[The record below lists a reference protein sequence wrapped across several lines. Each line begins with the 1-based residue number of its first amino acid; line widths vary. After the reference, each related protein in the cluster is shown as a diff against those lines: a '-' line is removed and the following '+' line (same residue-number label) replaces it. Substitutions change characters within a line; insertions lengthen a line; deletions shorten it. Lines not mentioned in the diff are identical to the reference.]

1 MVQLKNLFIKDC
13 KVMEEILLTEDLG
26 EEEEIIPMVLFPR
39 LEDLRLKDLPILKR
53 FCVGSNIKFPSLKDM
68 WIEQCPKLKSF
79 IFKPVNSSITV
90 SKEVKEMNSEEISLT
105 TMQPLFN
112 EEARCLMQLKDL
124 RVFDCGVEE
133 IVAHEDGAEA
143 AARLVFP
150 KVTVLLLSKSLVQLK
165 KLSVSECE
173 SITEVVAGEGGE
185 GNEVITFSQLT
196 YLKLDCLPNLTSFC
210 SRSYSFEFPSLEE
223 VIVSKCPEMKIFC
236 HGILS
241 TPKLERVQATKE
253 DEWHWKVDLN
263 TTVRTLALEGQT
275 MIPLCNSSS
284 E

>member
-1 MVQLKNLFIKDC
+1 VKESSW
-13 KVMEEILLTEDLG
+13 EEIFPYEELFGQEKHARVLTKLRVLNLNELHMLTHLWKEDTQPSP
-26 EEEEIIPMVLFPR
+26 IFHC
-39 LEDLRLKDLPILKR
+39 LEDLYVTLCGKLKILVPASVSFQNLTNLEILK
-53 FCVGSNIKFPSLKDM
+53 CHGLINLVT
-68 WIEQCPKLKSF
+68 
-79 IFKPVNSSITV
+79 SST
-90 SKEVKEMNSEEISLT
+90 
-105 TMQPLFN
+105 
-112 EEARCLMQLKDL
+112 A
-124 RVFDCGVEE
+124 
-133 IVAHEDGAEA
+133 
-143 AARLVFP
+143 
-150 KVTVLLLSKSLVQLK
+150 KSLVQLK